1 MGHLARQ
8 LALAVLGG
16 RVGAAAEQQLD
27 QTAFVGGRHVSHGDG
42 QVQRRVAGARP
53 RAQHRRHQRRA
64 PASAGGGPPAS
75 GRRPG
80 ELHQQPD
87 EVDVSLLD
95 GVMQRR
101 LVALAVLRATTR
113 PTRR

>member
-1 MGHLARQ
+1 VGHLARQ

-64 PASAGGGPPAS
+64 PAAGGGPPDS

-80 ELHQQPD
+80 QLQQQPD

-101 LVALAVLRATTR
+101 LVALAVLR